1 MDVNIIISL
10 YNAYRKYSL
19 EYSLGNLEQRDRK
32 NGGHVGNTHSHHQQ
46 PYKYHTF
53 HAYVVV
59 GHAARLIYLLFCF
72 KMHLQKSFCLLD
84 RSSLRMLY
92 LVATSIVAN
101 LLQSLRKKLNAWY
114 IKLI

>member
-1 MDVNIIISL
+1 MHTESTVWNTV
-10 YNAYRKYSL
+10 L
-19 EYSLGNLEQRDRK
+19 ETWNKGTERTGDTSEIHIL
-32 NGGHVGNTHSHHQQ
+32 SHHQQ

-92 LVATSIVAN
+92 LVAI
-101 LLQSLRKKLNAWY
+101 R
-114 IKLI
+114 